1 MHAFMYVYNVYIYVC
16 IMYMQYSLLIVFVF
30 FVAIAIYDFI
40 IIHFQTYGASK
51 AIVFYAGDGGRALL
65 DR

>member
-1 MHAFMYVYNVYIYVC
+1 
-16 IMYMQYSLLIVFVF
+16 MYMQYSLLIVFVF